1 MKINDIIREAEKM
14 NASDIHMC
22 VGQCIKFRVLGEL
35 LSHNQEEQVSKK
47 DIERYILEL
56 AGEEVF
62 EKLEYSI
69 DFAKEIENEVRIRC
83 NVYKER
89 GNIACAIRIVKNEIP
104 TCKKLK
110 IPKSIIEATEKSR
123 GLVLVTGPTSHG
135 KSTTLGSL
143 INRIN
148 ENFSKHIITLEEP
161 IEYYHE
167 HKKSVI
173 NQREL
178 GVDIPSFPVGLRDA
192 LRQDPD
198 VILVGEM
205 RDVETISTAL
215 TAGETG
221 HLVMSTLHTM
231 DCASTISRIVDVF
244 PAEKQSQIR
253 LMLADVIEVIVSQRL
268 VNLKDGTRCAVYEVM
283 TATPGIRSL
292 IRENKSHQIY
302 SQMQLGSK
310 DGMQTLDES
319 LVELYKT
326 GKVEIS
332 ELYSI
337 CRDKAWLERNIR
349 KVDGE
354 NYDRI

>member
-1 MKINDIIREAEKM
+1 MNINDIIKDALNL
-14 NASDIHMC
+14 NASDIHIC
-22 VGQCIKFRVLGEL
+22 VGQCIKFRVFGEL
-35 LSHNQEEQVSKK
+35 LSHNQNFRLTSK
-47 DIERYILEL
+47 DVESYILEL
-56 AGEEVF
+56 ASPEAL
-62 EKLEYSI
+62 EKMEYSF
-69 DFAKEIENEVRIRC
+69 DFAQDLENGARIRC
-83 NVYKER
+83 NIYKER
-89 GNIACAIRIVKNEIP
+89 GNLACAIRIISKEIP
-104 TCKKLK
+104 SCKKLN
-110 IPKSIIEATEKSR
+110 IPKSLIKSSEKNR
-123 GLVLVTGPTSHG
+123 GLILVTGPTSHG
-135 KSTTLGSL
+135 KSTTLSAL
-143 INRIN
+143 INHIN
-148 ENFSKHIITLEEP
+148 ENFCKHIITLEEP
-161 IEYYHE
+161 IEFFHD
-167 HKKSVI
+167 HKNSLI

-198 VILVGEM
+198 LILVGEM

-231 DCASTISRIVDVF
+231 DCASTISRVVDVF
-244 PAEKQSQIR
+244 PSNKQLQIR
-253 LMLADVIEVIVSQRL
+253 IMLADVLEAIVSQRL

-283 TATPGIRSL
+283 TATPAIRSL

-302 SQMQLGSK
+302 SQMQLGSN

-319 LVELYKT
+319 LLKLYKT
-326 GKVEIS
+326 GNVCTS

-349 KVDGE
+349 KIDGE